1 MRPAD
6 STLSEACGQSRF
18 LQANSADLLPLL
30 IGETIQRHYSR
41 MHTLDG
47 KPYRLFLANCEHTLK
62 WALTGKSFSE
72 QLSLAAVIAH
82 GFATVATAVAV
93 TSRA

>member
-18 LQANSADLLPLL
+18 LQANSADLLPQYNA
-30 IGETIQRHYSR
+30 INR

-47 KPYRLFLANCEHTLK
+47 KPYHLFLANCEHTVK